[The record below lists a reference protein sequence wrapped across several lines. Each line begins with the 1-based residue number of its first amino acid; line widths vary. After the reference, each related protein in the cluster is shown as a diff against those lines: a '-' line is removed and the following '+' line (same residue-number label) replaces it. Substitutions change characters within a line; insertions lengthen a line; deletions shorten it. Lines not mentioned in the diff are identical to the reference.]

1 MRSKGE
7 FYDENELRRE
17 MKRRNLSLTAE
28 HVRSGRGR
36 SFPWWSSCPHLRPP
50 VRWPV
55 LFCALADEPATQP
68 AIARWLAQGKRLVVP
83 RVEGE
88 RMEFF
93 EYVPETLCDG
103 AFGISEPGAGA
114 VCCPPAEI
122 DLVVVPGTAFS
133 PRGARIGR
141 GRGYYDRYLSQRE
154 FRGVKVGVCYA
165 HQLVGELPVEPHDVA
180 MDCVV
185 TECGEAG
192 PSRIAVPR

>member
-1 MRSKGE
+1 MTK
-7 FYDENELRRE
+7 NELRRE
-17 MKRRNLSLTAE
+17 MKRCNLSLTAE
-28 HVRSGRGR
+28 ARAERSRQIFSR
-36 SFPWWSSCPHLRPP
+36 VEQLPAFAAART
-50 VRWPV
+50 VA

-68 AIARWLAQGKRLVVP
+68 AIARWLAQGRRLVVP

-133 PRGARIGR
+133 PQGARMGR